1 MCTSQVREQRLRCKA
16 LNIITHVIGSS
27 IQTQIFF
34 DLNPLLNIQF
44 SHKKESNSFLRLC
57 IVLQDQLLNH
67 SMESFLS
74 ALRTYPQLYSHK
86 KPLVVYLGFISSG
99 ISICVIPLS
108 CPPANTNLH
117 LKQFTNPCPL

>member
-1 MCTSQVREQRLRCKA
+1 MCTSQVREQRLKCKV

-27 IQTQIFF
+27 VQTQIFF

-44 SHKKESNSFLRLC
+44 SQKKESNCFLWLC

-74 ALRTYPQLYSHK
+74 ALCTYPQLYSRK

-99 ISICVIPLS
+99 SSICIIPLS
-108 CPPANTNLH
+108 CLPDEH
-117 LKQFTNPCPL
+117 